1 MFARFSRC
9 QTSVIRKK
17 QLERNCLIFCMV
29 MGRPRI
35 TPSTRGRAVAMA
47 QAEAVSLRPVE
58 DIPDRLVPANVY
70 LAGEDN
76 NLWAAAMLC
85 PCGCK
90 DVIELNLLT
99 QARPSWK
106 VQQHSDGTVSL
117 APSVW
122 RQKGCGSHFF
132 VRQGRIDWC

>member
-1 MFARFSRC
+1 MNAIVSFFVRLWATLASLPRRAAERLPR
-9 QTSVIRKK
+9 RKPK
-17 QLERNCLIFCMV
+17 LFHYVR
-29 MGRPRI
+29 
-35 TPSTRGRAVAMA
+35 
-47 QAEAVSLRPVE
+47 VE
-58 DIPDRLVPANVY
+58 DIPDRLIPANVY

-90 DVIELNLLT
+90 DVIELNLMT
-99 QARPSWK
+99 QARPCWK
-106 VQQHSDGTVSL
+106 VQQHPDRTVSL

-132 VRQGRIDWC
+132 VRHGRIDWC